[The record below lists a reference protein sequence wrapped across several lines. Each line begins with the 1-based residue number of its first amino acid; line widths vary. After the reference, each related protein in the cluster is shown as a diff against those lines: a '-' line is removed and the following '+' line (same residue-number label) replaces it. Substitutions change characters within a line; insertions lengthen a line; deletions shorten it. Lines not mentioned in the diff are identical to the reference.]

1 MGVSTL
7 EPQVWCGRENSS
19 AVHAWRQPMRVDW
32 CVSSWFRIK
41 NTHSLTHTPRGNVP
55 LPLAFANPAK
65 VGTCCPRPSP
75 NLALPFF
82 YL

>member
-41 NTHSLTHTPRGNVP
+41 NTHSLTHTGAR
-55 LPLAFANPAK
+55 
-65 VGTCCPRPSP
+65 S
-75 NLALPFF
+75 
-82 YL
+82 